1 MPPARAT
8 VLLFALALLATSC
21 GPGGTSSSEV
31 APGPI
36 GESPAGVPMTAAQG
50 ESGIATEPFTGPAH
64 NGLIGLGTRG
74 PLGLFS
80 VAGRPTLV
88 APEDDTEEADQDPP
102 ALRWLAAQQAADG
115 GWQEGLEAG
124 APHSNDARLT
134 GRVLLAFLASGQ
146 TNRGRHAFAKVVS
159 RGLRFLKN
167 HQGPYGWYG
176 KRGDGE
182 NLHDLTQ
189 HAPACAAMV
198 EAYAQTQSPI
208 FKSAA
213 TRGLDALAAAC
224 AAQDRDLREPE
235 VAYEALLALIA
246 ARRTESDFLARDKH
260 PPFRVRAEAYDAL
273 ARQRT
278 PPGEPPKRTLPS
290 PSSLATRSTTWEPTV
305 PEPSC
310 THSANG

>member
-1 MPPARAT
+1 M
-8 VLLFALALLATSC
+8 
-21 GPGGTSSSEV
+21 
-31 APGPI
+31 
-36 GESPAGVPMTAAQG
+36 
-50 ESGIATEPFTGPAH
+50 
-64 NGLIGLGTRG
+64 
-74 PLGLFS
+74 
-80 VAGRPTLV
+80 
-88 APEDDTEEADQDPP
+88 
-102 ALRWLAAQQAADG
+102 
-115 GWQEGLEAG
+115 
-124 APHSNDARLT
+124 
-134 GRVLLAFLASGQ
+134 
-146 TNRGRHAFAKVVS
+146 VS

-224 AAQDRDLREPE
+224 AAEDLDLREPE